1 MAPLINAILKS
12 DELLTENQRKQEMLQ
27 EDTKRQEA
35 ANLKLKAD
43 NMKREREMKAMAAAH
58 KDSMQ
63 KHTEQLRREFSIRA
77 ENLERQMENE
87 KKQVR
92 VCLQYILQQE
102 GKGPIG
108 LRQQDDA
115 SYIYLQLRH
124 EFHGRASDSN
134 PRDHEFKSLL
144 WFFWLHLLS
153 FITFIWPPR
162 QPACSHACFSGLLM
176 HP

>member
-35 ANLKLKAD
+35 ANLILKAD
-43 NMKREREMKAMAAAH
+43 NMKREREMKAMAVAH
-58 KDSMQ
+58 RDGMRE
-63 KHTEQLRREFSIRA
+63 HEEQLRREFSIRA

-92 VCLQYILQQE
+92 VCLHYILQQE
-102 GKGPIG
+102 GKGRIG

-115 SYIYLQLRH
+115 S
-124 EFHGRASDSN
+124 
-134 PRDHEFKSLL
+134 
-144 WFFWLHLLS
+144 
-153 FITFIWPPR
+153 
-162 QPACSHACFSGLLM
+162 
-176 HP
+176 

>member
-35 ANLKLKAD
+35 ANLILKAD
-43 NMKREREMKAMAAAH
+43 NMKREHEIKAMAAAH

-87 KKQVR
+87 KKQAR
-92 VCLQYILQQE
+92 
-102 GKGPIG
+102 
-108 LRQQDDA
+108 
-115 SYIYLQLRH
+115 
-124 EFHGRASDSN
+124 
-134 PRDHEFKSLL
+134 
-144 WFFWLHLLS
+144 
-153 FITFIWPPR
+153 
-162 QPACSHACFSGLLM
+162 ACSQ
-176 HP
+176 